1 MAFRFSRLNEALFY
15 QSVYDES
22 NSFYLQFHMSR
33 PLAFKKAIFLVS
45 QGHSF
50 TIVLIFTFEIR
61 GFSLPFLYTRWGL
74 SLRSFC
80 VRPYKSLRSFYR
92 RNKAE
97 KGFGL
102 PALFCR
108 LLSLDGNRSKT
119 VAPSKVFSNVLK
131 K

>member
-1 MAFRFSRLNEALFY
+1 MRKCFLRLKGPYLPNFPTLTLPNQSPVSYMSAMALR
-15 QSVYDES
+15 
-22 NSFYLQFHMSR
+22 
-33 PLAFKKAIFLVS
+33 KGIFLVS

-80 VRPYKSLRSFYR
+80 VRPYKSLRSIYR

-119 VAPSKVFSNVLK
+119 VAPSKVFSNVLIK
-131 K
+131 